1 MNEKIRDALSKLEEQ
16 LVSAFIIL
24 VSINRDFTNIHFK
37 EQDKESAS
45 SEEVTKAK
53 DALVAGQAAAKESSS

>member
-1 MNEKIRDALSKLEEQ
+1 MLSLS
-16 LVSAFIIL
+16 LYRSIGIL
-24 VSINRDFTNIHFK
+24 LIHFK

-53 DALVAGQAAAKESSS
+53 DALVAGQAAAKESS